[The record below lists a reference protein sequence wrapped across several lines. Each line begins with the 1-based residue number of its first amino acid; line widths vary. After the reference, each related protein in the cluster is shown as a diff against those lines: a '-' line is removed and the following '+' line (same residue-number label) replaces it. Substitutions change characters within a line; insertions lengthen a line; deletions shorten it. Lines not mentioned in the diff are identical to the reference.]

1 MSLNLCQFIGR
12 LGADPETRYLQDGTA
27 VTNINIACSERWKDK
42 QTGEQKE
49 KTEWIRANSFGRQA
63 EVIGQY
69 FKKGSQIYISG
80 QMQTRKY
87 QAQDGSDRYATE
99 IRIREFQFLDSQGG
113 NQQSPQQSAP
123 QAPSQPQGQSSSGGY
138 DDFDDSIP
146 FNRIRN
152 ELII

>member
-1 MSLNLCQFIGR
+1 MSLNLCQFIGH
-12 LGADPETRYLQDGTA
+12 LGADPEVKYLQDGTA

-49 KTEWIRANSFGRQA
+49 RTEWVRASSFGKQA

-87 QAQDGSDRYATE
+87 QAADGTDRYSTD
-99 IRIREFQFLDSQGG
+99 IRIGQFQFLDKKDDSQQQ
-113 NQQSPQQSAP
+113 NQSNSQQSQQSPSAQQS
-123 QAPSQPQGQSSSGGY
+123 QSAQNRAKTL
-138 DDFDDSIP
+138 DDFDDIP
-146 FNRIRN
+146 F
-152 ELII
+152 